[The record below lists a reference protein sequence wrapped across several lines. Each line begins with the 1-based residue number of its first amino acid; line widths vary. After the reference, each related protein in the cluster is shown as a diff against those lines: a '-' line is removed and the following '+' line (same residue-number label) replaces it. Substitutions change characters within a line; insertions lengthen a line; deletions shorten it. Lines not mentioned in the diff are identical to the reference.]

1 MRRYA
6 VRSRDAVQY
15 SMETDT
21 TFQEVPANIMDQL
34 VEDRVLLRVYYK
46 AGSYMTYQAEGQS
59 YTLTELCPDLTV
71 TVHNPCHFV
80 SGGQTSSFTMYKKHT

>member
-6 VRSRDAVQY
+6 VRSRDTVQY

-21 TFQEVPANIMDQL
+21 TFQEVPASIRDQL

-46 AGSYMTYQAEGQS
+46 AGSYMTYQAEGELGLS
-59 YTLTELCPDLTV
+59 YA
-71 TVHNPCHFV
+71 
-80 SGGQTSSFTMYKKHT
+80 HTQNLQ

>member
-1 MRRYA
+1 MNSISPEEKWSRKSHKFHHFCRFFSFSFLCSVRRYA

-21 TFQEVPANIMDQL
+21 TFQEIPGSIKDQL

-46 AGSYMTYQAEGQS
+46 AGSYMTYQVEG
-59 YTLTELCPDLTV
+59 EV
-71 TVHNPCHFV
+71 TH
-80 SGGQTSSFTMYKKHT
+80 